1 MTDPHRAPT
10 KFPGRPRRRFPIQT
24 LAPVLSTS
32 PPIPGPIIGVVD
44 GTDAAPG
51 QVGEFLTA
59 NGTFNYAAGVD
70 TTGTTSTGHI
80 TLINMPP
87 GDWDMTIFA
96 MFTTLIT
103 SALFLLDPFP
113 VTGVSN
119 KMFGLNGN
127 FTTGVGGGITT
138 TIVGPSARGSFA
150 VNTVL
155 VFEVQVFQLGA
166 SLPAGVMNLHFEARR
181 RR

>member
-1 MTDPHRAPT
+1 MDSIRAEDIP
-10 KFPGRPRRRFPIQT
+10 
-24 LAPVLSTS
+24 APSSSTS
-32 PPIPGPIIGVVD
+32 TIGPIIGVVD

-51 QVGEFLTA
+51 EVGEFLTA
-59 NGTFNYAAGVD
+59 NGTFNYAAGTD
-70 TTGTTSTGHI
+70 GFGTTSTGHI

-96 MFTTLIT
+96 MFSTLIT
-103 SALFLLDPFP
+103 SALFLLDPYP

-127 FTTGVGGGITT
+127 FTGGVTGGITT

-150 VNTVL
+150 VNTTL
-155 VFEVQVFQLGA
+155 VFEVQVYQLGA
-166 SLPAGVMNLHFEARR
+166 TLPAGVMNLHFEARR